1 MRFNIGDTEMTA
13 DQEFLFQQK
22 TRERTGKFFW
32 AAVFFVL
39 LFQIYNISYTL
50 YYTHFRLGSRASKIY
65 MCMYVGML
73 LVCAAA
79 ILIGALAPSMK
90 SLPGCS
96 VFMQCS
102 ASFCCSG
109 RPA

>member
-39 LFQIYNISYTL
+39 LFQI
-50 YYTHFRLGSRASKIY
+50 GPMSR
-65 MCMYVGML
+65 
-73 LVCAAA
+73 
-79 ILIGALAPSMK
+79 K
-90 SLPGCS
+90 STN
-96 VFMQCS
+96 
-102 ASFCCSG
+102 
-109 RPA
+109 